1 MRDNILDAYRYI
13 ESAHAM
19 IETWEREP
27 SLPRRYQP
35 DTMATLLEGIKLQ
48 LDHAKVLIEKTVT
61 GGEAS

>member
-1 MRDNILDAYRYI
+1 MKDNILDAYRYV

-27 SLPRRYQP
+27 SLPRRYAP
-35 DTMATLLEGIKLQ
+35 DTMATLLEGVKQQ
-48 LDHAKVLIEKTVT
+48 LSSAKALIEATVT